1 MRITVFL
8 GAPGSGKGTQAKQ
21 LSEKHGFVHL
31 STGDMLRSAI
41 KQQLPIGIKA
51 KTFMDQGNLVPDDV
65 MIELIEQTLK
75 PLPESS
81 KILLDGFPRTV
92 PQAEALDQN
101 ERTAVTLAIN
111 FQVPENILI
120 SRLTGR
126 RTCPSCGE
134 SYHLDFI
141 PPQKTNSCDK
151 CGTNLTQRTDDSE
164 SVVLRRLE
172 VFRSQN
178 QGLLDY
184 FSKHQ
189 KLINLDANQSVSNIQ
204 NNLLKVLSR

>member
-1 MRITVFL
+1 MKITVFL

-41 KQQLPIGIKA
+41 KQQLPIGLKA
-51 KTFMDQGNLVPDDV
+51 KTYMDQGNLVPDDV

-92 PQAEALDQN
+92 PQAKALDQN
-101 ERTAVTLAIN
+101 PRTSVTKAIN
-111 FQVPENILI
+111 FEIPENVLI
-120 SRLTGR
+120 SRLTGL

-134 SYHLDFI
+134 SYHLVFI
-141 PPQKTNSCDK
+141 PPQKTDSCDK
-151 CGTNLTQRTDDSE
+151 CGTKLTQRSDDTE

-184 FSKHQ
+184 FSTNQ
-189 KLINLDANQSVSNIQ
+189 KLVNLDADQSVNQIQ
-204 NNLLKVLSR
+204 NNLLKALNH

>member
-1 MRITVFL
+1 MKITVFL

-41 KQQLPIGIKA
+41 KQQLPIGLKA
-51 KTFMDQGNLVPDDV
+51 KTYMDQGNLVPDDV

-92 PQAEALDQN
+92 PQAKALDQN
-101 ERTAVTLAIN
+101 PRTSVTKAIN
-111 FQVPENILI
+111 FEIPESVLI

-134 SYHLDFI
+134 SYHLVFI
-141 PPQKTNSCDK
+141 PPKKPDSCDK
-151 CGTNLTQRTDDSE
+151 CGTKLTQRSDDTE
-164 SVVLRRLE
+164 SVVVRRLE

-184 FSKHQ
+184 FSTNQ
-189 KLINLDANQSVSNIQ
+189 KLINLDADQSVSQIQ
-204 NNLLKVLSR
+204 NNLLKALSH